1 MNIRRHRSSKGVR
14 SVLTYWYYGVRYR
27 PVLGYNLTADRE
39 RESAL
44 AIITAIHTNASVR
57 TTTEGSSS
65 VVGPSSTLTFAEFI
79 PIYLQYL
86 NAKRPKN
93 DGRNQSILCHHILPH
108 FGSKVLSEIRLE
120 DGLSYLKKRQSA
132 LIGPKDNRRH
142 VSPGTIER
150 ECAAIMA
157 ILNLAV
163 DMDYLDKNRLKRLPV
178 PEYVKRERV
187 AEGWEL
193 LKIRD
198 AASESVWRLVVAA
211 LQIGLREN
219 KLIEI
224 HEEWLIGRGDGWWLA
239 PSPGQTKIKG
249 VPKLIPLNNL
259 AYDALFDKT
268 PRMGG
273 RFFSQW
279 KDGNSFKH
287 TWIRTCERAGVHNL
301 HFHDLRHTF
310 STWLTQCGVDYAV
323 IQTLRGDSL
332 PGSAKYYIHNWDARL
347 RDAVMRLEAFTK
359 ALVRGE
365 NTIQVPLTATSV
377 PPLNLEKP
385 VSMRKMVPR
394 DRIELSTPAFSGLC
408 STN

>member
-1 MNIRRHRSSKGVR
+1 M
-14 SVLTYWYYGVRYR
+14 
-27 PVLGYNLTADRE
+27 LGHNLTTDRE

-44 AIITAIHTNASVR
+44 EVITAIHANAS
-57 TTTEGSSS
+57 TQTAKKSS
-65 VVGPSSTLTFAEFI
+65 VSVGGPSLNLRFSEFVQL
-79 PIYLQYL
+79 YLQYMK
-86 NAKRPKN
+86 AKRPKN
-93 DGRNQSILCHHILPH
+93 DGRSEIILRHHILRH
-108 FGSKVLSEIRLE
+108 FGHKPLSEIRLE
-120 DGLSYLKKRQSA
+120 DGLSYLEKRRSVPTGPEDKK
-132 LIGPKDNRRH
+132 RH
-142 VSPGTIER
+142 VSLGTIER

-157 ILNLAV
+157 VLNLAV

-198 AASESVWRLVVAA
+198 AASLNVWRLVMAA

-224 HEEWLIGRGDGWWLA
+224 HEEWLLQRGDGWWLA

-249 VPKLIPLNNL
+249 VPKLIPLNSL
-259 AYDALFDKT
+259 ACEALFGKT
-268 PRMGG
+268 ARIGG
-273 RFFSQW
+273 RFFHQW

-287 TWIRTCERAGVHNL
+287 TWMKTCERAGVHDL

-310 STWLTQCGVDYAV
+310 TTWLTQCAVDYAV
-323 IQTLRGDSL
+323 IQTLKGEPL
-332 PGSAKYYIHNWDARL
+332 PGSAKYYIHNWNARL
-347 RDAVMRLEAFTK
+347 RDAVTRLESFTK
-359 ALVRGE
+359 ALLSGE
-365 NTIQVPLTATSV
+365 NAAQVPLGATSV
-377 PPLNLEKP
+377 PPFSLERS
-385 VSMRKMVPR
+385 VSSGKMVPR